1 MNLRS
6 VFTAEQQRILER
18 YYENGMTN
26 QSKICF
32 QLILQCAQ
40 DTKLDFSV
48 VRRYLGDYRK
58 QLAKLGKLTSGT
70 LTISTGGHQGSPL
83 LFSLYTNNCTAKDS
97 SVKLLNFADDT
108 SIIGLIHIEDE
119 FLISCI
125 LPYILDKP
133 HIVENYRRQ
142 VLSISSERIN
152 SSVYCLQ
159 RHILR
164 LKSLVDGTHRV
175 SGLETKFDTDTSQK
189 LSNICPTLQL
199 NMLAPHA
206 KLCQLV
212 RKQVG
217 RSKSVFSCS
226 GLRQNVTYAWAPVLA
241 GEIVGTESNPSV
253 TRLLPPQ
260 ASCSSSSSSPL
271 SSSPLS
277 TGSGPNSDIIL
288 TGSGAASHL
297 PFSKTSQDKET
308 IKKQLPDMSA
318 IFSIAMETGDADDE
332 YLREEELANMGPQIQ
347 LSKSNSGSI
356 CQADGV
362 RSSDVLTQSTTI
374 FNESN
379 NSLFEDKGYQTN
391 SSLTDTSSH
400 SSFSLRPRSQP
411 SSGIPSFKFKFYV
424 NKHETSCKC
433 TSLVTSNMSAPWL
446 HTNSRKRTLQD
457 RTQFSDRDVYAL
469 KRYWDN
475 GMTSLGLVC
484 REKISAAANKLN
496 VDSEIIKT
504 WIGNRR
510 RKYRLMGIEIP
521 PPKGGPAMFSNQ
533 TEAYSP
539 QILEDEDEIPGLT
552 EGSEDN
558 GIVSLCLSDDGASD
572 CYETINDYVND
583 ESDRSSAGGNVVRK
597 IEITDE
603 EDNGDILNAE
613 MEQLQTFL
621 EFKNEEVQFLEEE
634 LHNQKRKFSKLQSFT
649 RSLLIAVKNNDQK
662 KQEDLLASVRHK
674 EELGLCME
682 NHREFGIEA
691 TSTKKDSSMSEEY
704 NTGPVR
710 L

>member
-1 MNLRS
+1 MERWQENRSMHTMNLRS

-26 QSKICF
+26 QSKNCF

-48 VRRYLGDYRK
+48 VRTWVGNKRRK
-58 QLAKLGKLTSGT
+58 LASKTDQNGVAR
-70 LTISTGGHQGSPL
+70 Q
-83 LFSLYTNNCTAKDS
+83 SLSKNHA
-97 SVKLLNFADDT
+97 LPAD
-108 SIIGLIHIEDE
+108 
-119 FLISCI
+119 
-125 LPYILDKP
+125 
-133 HIVENYRRQ
+133 
-142 VLSISSERIN
+142 
-152 SSVYCLQ
+152 
-159 RHILR
+159 
-164 LKSLVDGTHRV
+164 
-175 SGLETKFDTDTSQK
+175 
-189 LSNICPTLQL
+189 
-199 NMLAPHA
+199 
-206 KLCQLV
+206 
-212 RKQVG
+212 
-217 RSKSVFSCS
+217 
-226 GLRQNVTYAWAPVLA
+226 AWAPVLA
-241 GEIVGTESNPSV
+241 GEIVGTESNPPV
-253 TRLLPPQ
+253 THLLPPQ

-288 TGSGAASHL
+288 TGIYSLTRSTNRFDAPTLSRTGKQTLPLHTTIDRPAQGCTALHTDSAVHHAISARMQRKVPVSTSTPKCIRLFKQITTTDGISPNRAKQHKTLESQTWPQSLPRQTVALRCSPPQSTTDNSTPIQKVFTLAGSGAASHL

-308 IKKQLPDMSA
+308 IKKQMPDMSA

-347 LSKSNSGSI
+347 LSKANSGSV

-362 RSSDVLTQSTTI
+362 RSSGVLTQSTTI
-374 FNESN
+374 VNESD
-379 NSLFEDKGYQTN
+379 NSLFEDKGYHTN

-400 SSFSLRPRSQP
+400 SSFSLRPRSQT
-411 SSGIPSFKFKFYV
+411 SSGTPSFK
-424 NKHETSCKC
+424 
-433 TSLVTSNMSAPWL
+433 VTRNISAPWL

-457 RTQFSDRDVYAL
+457 RTQFSDKDVYAL

-484 REKISAAANKLN
+484 KEKISAAANKLN

-539 QILEDEDEIPGLT
+539 QNLEDEDEIPKLA
-552 EGSEDN
+552 EGCEDN

-583 ESDRSSAGGNVVRK
+583 ESDRSSAGGNV

-649 RSLLIAVKNNDQK
+649 RTLLIAVKNNDQK
-662 KQEDLLASVRHK
+662 KQEDLFASLRHK
-674 EELGLCME
+674 EELGLCMD
-682 NHREFGIEA
+682 NHIEFGIEA
-691 TSTKKDSSMSEEY
+691 TSTQKDSSMSEEY